1 MAKTTNVLK
10 ATPAPKNAP
19 VELISGLP
27 ANAVYTNIPN
37 KVARAQHNADR
48 HLAFN
53 GKTVKELLTIK
64 PTVITHADIKYD
76 VNKGFI
82 KLV

>member
-10 ATPAPKNAP
+10 AKPAPKSVP
-19 VELISGLP
+19 VKLISGLP
-27 ANAVYTNIPN
+27 ANAVYTATG
-37 KVARAQHNADR
+37 KLARAQHNADR
-48 HLAFN
+48 HLAYS
-53 GKTVKELLTIK
+53 GKTVADILAIK
-64 PTVITHADIKYD
+64 PTVLTPADIKYD